1 MVVYNFEDYYNSD
14 KYREMFDEL
23 LEFLGDTQVRLM
35 EYALNLNSNRAW
47 RGGDKQQDEEDEV
60 QVDPDDLAD
69 VNDPKVRRLMELYFE
84 LETTLE
90 DLRD

>member
-14 KYREMFDEL
+14 TYREMLDEL
-23 LEFLGDTQVRLM
+23 LDFLGDTQVRIM
-35 EYALNLNSNRAW
+35 EYALNLNSHRAW
-47 RGGDKQQDEEDEV
+47 RGGEREQSAEDEV
-60 QVDPDDLAD
+60 QADPDDLAE

-84 LETTLE
+84 METTLE

>member
-14 KYREMFDEL
+14 KYREMLDEL
-23 LEFLGDTQVRLM
+23 LDFLGDTQVRIM

-47 RGGDKQQDEEDEV
+47 RGRDREQNEEDEF
-60 QVDPDDLAD
+60 QLDPDDLAD

>member
-14 KYREMFDEL
+14 KYRELLDEL
-23 LEFLGDTQVRLM
+23 LEFLGDTQVRIM

-47 RGGDKQQDEEDEV
+47 RSWNREQTEEDDF
-60 QVDPDDLAD
+60 QVDPDDLSE

>member
-14 KYREMFDEL
+14 KYRELLDEL
-23 LEFLGDTQVRLM
+23 LEFLGDTQVRIM

-47 RGGDKQQDEEDEV
+47 RNWKGEQDEGDEI

-84 LETTLE
+84 METTLE